1 LKRKEMRMKRIF
13 VATSAWVLLVGSAP
27 AKAVPDALT
36 ALVEGNKRFTTGQVT
51 HPNQSAARRHGVA
64 AAQKPFA
71 IIVGCADS
79 RVPPELVFDQGLG
92 EVFVVRAAG
101 EVVDDVGLGSIEFAV
116 AKLGARLVVVL
127 GHERCGA
134 VEAALKGGAVPGHIG
149 VVVDAIK
156 PAISSASS
164 EPGDTLDNAI
174 RDNVRAVVA
183 RLRSSEPVLAPMV
196 RDGSLRVVG
205 AVYDL
210 DTGVAQIVDPVG
222 QPCPCSTF

>member
-1 LKRKEMRMKRIF
+1 MKRIF
-13 VATSAWVLLVGSAP
+13 VATSAWVLLLGSAP

-36 ALVEGNKRFTTGQVT
+36 ALVEGNQRFVSGQVT
-51 HPNQSAARRHGVA
+51 HPNQSAARRHDVA
-64 AAQKPFA
+64 TTQKPFA

-101 EVVDDVGLGSIEFAV
+101 AVVDDVGLGSIEFAV
-116 AKLGARLVVVL
+116 AKLGARLIVVL

-134 VEAALKGGAVPGHIG
+134 VEAALKGGAVAGHIG
-149 VVVDAIK
+149 TVVDAIK
-156 PAISSASS
+156 PAIGSVSS
-164 EPGDTLDNAI
+164 EPGDALDNAV

-183 RLRSSEPVLAPMV
+183 RLRSSDPVLAPMV

-205 AVYDL
+205 TVYDL
-210 DTGVAQIVDPVG
+210 DTGLARIVDPAG
-222 QPCPCSTF
+222 QP